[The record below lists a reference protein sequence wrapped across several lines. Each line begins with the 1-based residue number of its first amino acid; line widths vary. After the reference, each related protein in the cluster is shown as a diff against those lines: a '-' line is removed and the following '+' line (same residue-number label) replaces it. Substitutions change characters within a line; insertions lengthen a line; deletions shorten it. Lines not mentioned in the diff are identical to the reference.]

1 MLKIIIE
8 NSFKKDIQRDK
19 KSGKYKSSDFE
30 LLKSIISKLE
40 HQEQIDEIYKRHHL
54 KGDLENYEV
63 IHIKND

>member
-40 HQEQIDEIYKRHHL
+40 HQE
-54 KGDLENYEV
+54 
-63 IHIKND
+63 